1 MTSLALSPTSP
12 QMRRDN
18 QIKLRRSWL
27 GKPPVMLKDERGKDC
42 AIRLRCPCGQH
53 WLDLSLKHWSLTR
66 HANGFSTVNPGI
78 LPPCEC
84 PPVRYIGGM
93 WIAETSSIVVV
104 DKRPAPAGF
113 FADPLP
119 YPPDEGQPVPYMT
132 GWDMALLEREA
143 NGVFLTSN
151 PIIDHPMFESARY
164 MQIRQVADWTAKHG
178 DRTGDQT
185 NCILPAR
192 GLVGVVCPLGD
203 GRDVEIKLSSRKNEF
218 AKFGLTD
225 GEIMLP
231 CVAFSKSVERD
242 RQWLRPDCPVVVHG
256 KVQGAESDEDE
267 QGLALELVVDSLS
280 MVKEW

>member
-1 MTSLALSPTSP
+1 MTNLSLSPTTP

-18 QIKLRRSWL
+18 QLALRRQWL
-27 GKPPVMLKDERGKDC
+27 GQPAELLKDDKGKPR
-42 AIRLRCPCGQH
+42 AIRLRCPCGEH
-53 WLDLSLKHWSLTR
+53 WLDLSLKHWKLTS
-66 HANGFSTVNPGI
+66 HANKASTISPGI
-78 LPPCEC
+78 IPPCAC
-84 PPVRYIGGM
+84 PPFRHIGGM
-93 WIAETSSIVVV
+93 TIYEQAQVGII
-104 DKRPAPAGF
+104 DRRPQPEGF

-132 GWDMALLEREA
+132 GWDIAVLEREA
-143 NGVFLTSN
+143 NGVFLTSQ
-151 PIIDHPMFESARY
+151 PIIYHPMFESGRY
-164 MQIRQVADWTAKHG
+164 MQIREVADWTAKHG
-178 DRTGDQT
+178 LGD
-185 NCILPAR
+185 LPAR

-203 GRDVEIKLSSRKNEF
+203 GKDVEIKLSSRKNEF

-225 GEIMLP
+225 GEITIP
-231 CVAFSKSVERD
+231 CVAFSKAVERD